1 MNAPRH
7 LKVDHK
13 NGDPLD
19 NRRCNL
25 RLCNSRQN
33 AWNHKI
39 ASNNTSGV
47 TGVFQIKKSGRWLAH
62 ITVNRVKIRL
72 GNFILKE
79 DAIRARREAELRYF
93 GEFARQQ

>member
-1 MNAPRH
+1 
-7 LKVDHK
+7 
-13 NGDPLD
+13 
-19 NRRCNL
+19 
-25 RLCNSRQN
+25 
-33 AWNHKI
+33 
-39 ASNNTSGV
+39 V